1 MRTLPIIGAG
11 LMMLTACAGGQKENN
26 YYVKANLGP
35 DCEGK
40 TVYLYDI
47 DTDMNIDSAVVSD
60 SVAIFNAPM
69 TTGYQGTA
77 SVMLMLDGQGVARF
91 YLEADSILINEGMAK
106 GGELNNRLSAYWEER
121 IGMGKEFRA
130 LPDSLQKERAEYY
143 QAKSDSLDKAFFE
156 VNKENA
162 IGVEEILRNER
173 PDNLAQIDSLTA
185 KYPYLAGNAKLE
197 KMRKAFNL
205 EEETSVGKMFKD
217 FEVTY
222 NDSTFRLSDVVG
234 KGKYVLVDFWA
245 SWCGPC
251 QRQIPVIKGLY
262 DKYNKEGLEVVS
274 IAVWDEPE
282 STLRA
287 LKSHDMPWTNVINAQ
302 QIPSDVYGFQGI
314 PCIILFGPDG
324 TIISR
329 DKQGDELCAD
339 VDAAMKK

>member
-11 LMMLTACAGGQKENN
+11 LMLLTACAGGQKENN
-26 YYVKANLGP
+26 YYVKANVGP

-40 TVYLYDI
+40 TAYLYDMNA
-47 DTDMNIDSAVVSD
+47 DMNIDSAVVKD

-69 TTGYQGTA
+69 IAGYQGTA
-77 SVMLMLDGQGVARF
+77 NVLLKVEDKGVASF
-91 YLEADSILINEGMAK
+91 YLEADSIFVNDGIAT
-106 GGELNNRLSAYWEER
+106 GGELNKRLSDYWEEK
-121 IGMGKEFRA
+121 ITNNKAFSE
-130 LPDSLQKERAEYY
+130 LSDSLRKERYEEFK
-143 QAKSDSLDKAFFE
+143 AKSDSIDNAYFE
-156 VNKENA
+156 ANKENA
-162 IGVEEILRNER
+162 IGVDAILRNER

-185 KYPYLAGNAKLE
+185 KYPYLAGNSKLE
-197 KMRKAFNL
+197 KMRKAYTL

-251 QRQIPVIKGLY
+251 KRQIPVLKSLY

>member
-185 KYPYLAGNAKLE
+185 KYPYLLGNAKLE

-262 DKYNKEGLEVVS
+262 DKYNKDGLEVVS

-282 STLRA
+282 NTLQA
-287 LKSHDMPWTNVINAQ
+287 IKSHDMPWTNVINAQ